1 LSVPVARRHLLLG
14 GAALPLLQAQP
25 PVGPRSNPPRPN
37 ILWILA
43 EDISPNL
50 ACYGEPL
57 VQTPHLD
64 RMASEGARFTRAYCT
79 APVCSASRSAL
90 ITGQYQTSFGA
101 HNHRTLNKQPL
112 RAPVRLVTD
121 RLREAGYFT
130 VLSAASGDPK
140 RNGKAGPKGSGKTD
154 FNFTAPHAF
163 DGWDW
168 SQRASGQPFFA
179 QLSLAES
186 HKGYG
191 WPLARQTTPRID
203 QSKLKLP
210 PYYPDHPIARDEY
223 ANYLESIQLVD
234 RYVGDIFARL
244 RSEGIADQTLVFFA
258 GDNGSCTF
266 RGKQFLY
273 EGGISVPLIAR
284 GPGVPANTV
293 RQDLVSFMD
302 LTAATVAAAGL
313 PVPATMHGRDM
324 LAPTYTPRSH
334 IYAARDR
341 CDVAIDRMRCVLD
354 TRYKYIRNFLPA
366 IPYMQLNPYKE
377 KEYPTW
383 NLVKQLHAAGSLN
396 ATQSLFAAP
405 AKPLEE
411 LYDLQAD
418 PHEIHNLATAPDHA
432 PRLSSL
438 RQLLDQWIIDTH
450 DQGAQLEDPVPIYRD
465 FFKQP

>member
-1 LSVPVARRHLLLG
+1 M
-14 GAALPLLQAQP
+14 AQ
-25 PVGPRSNPPRPN
+25 
-37 ILWILA
+37 
-43 EDISPNL
+43 
-50 ACYGEPL
+50 
-57 VQTPHLD
+57 
-64 RMASEGARFTRAYCT
+64 EGTRFTRAYCT

-130 VLSAASGDPK
+130 VLCAATDDPRK
-140 RNGKAGPKGSGKTD
+140 NGKGGAKGSGKTD
-154 FNFTAPHAF
+154 FNFVAPKPF

-168 SQRASGQPFFA
+168 SQRAAGQPFFA

-191 WPLARQTTPRID
+191 WPLARQLTARID

-210 PYYPDHPIARDEY
+210 PYYPDHPIAHDEY

-234 RYVGDIFARL
+234 RYVGDILARL
-244 RSEGIADQTLVFFA
+244 RDERLAENTLVFFA

-273 EGGISVPLIAR
+273 EGGISVPLLAW
-284 GPGVPANTV
+284 GAGVQAGAV
-293 RQDLVSFMD
+293 RHDLVSFMD

-313 PVPATMHGRDM
+313 PVPATLHGRDM
-324 LAPTYTPRSH
+324 LAPGYTPRTH

-341 CDVAIDRMRCVLD
+341 CDVALERMRCVLD
-354 TRYKYIRNFLPA
+354 TRYKYIRNFLPG

-383 NLVKQLHAAGSLN
+383 NLVKQLHAAGALN

-405 AKPLEE
+405 SKPIEE
-411 LYDLQAD
+411 LYDLQQD
-418 PHEIHNLATAPDHA
+418 PHEIQNLAAAPPHSQKLA
-432 PRLSSL
+432 NM
-438 RQLLDQWIIDTH
+438 RQLLDQWIVDTH
-450 DQGAQLEDPVPIYRD
+450 DQGAQMEDPVPIYRD